1 MNITVKRI
9 AKKDTYTIG
18 KLYIDGQYFCDTL
31 EDKDRGLKQSDDLAY
46 ITKHKVYGETAIPTG
61 TYNVSL
67 TYSPKF
73 KKILPLIENV
83 KGFSGIRIHSGNTAQ
98 DSLGCILVGKNTVVG
113 KVTNSRDTFNALFE
127 KLQNQKKITITIK

>member
-1 MNITVKRI
+1 MNLTVKRV

-18 KLYIDGQYFCDTL
+18 KLYIDGVYFCDTL

-67 TYSPKF
+67 TYSTKF

-113 KVTNSRDTFNALFE
+113 KVTNSRDAFNALFE

>member
-1 MNITVKRI
+1 MNLTVKRI

-18 KLYIDGQYFCDTL
+18 KLYIDGEYFCDTL
-31 EDKDRGLKQSDDLAY
+31 EDKDRRLKQSDDLAY

-67 TYSPKF
+67 TYSQKF

-83 KGFSGIRIHSGNTAQ
+83 KGFSGIRIHSGNTAE
-98 DSLGCILVGKNTVVG
+98 DSLGCVLVGKNSVVG
-113 KVTNSRDTFNALFE
+113 KVTNSRNTFNALYE

>member
-1 MNITVKRI
+1 MNLTVKRV

-18 KLYIDGQYFCDTL
+18 KLYIDGVYFCDTL

-67 TYSPKF
+67 TYSTKF

-113 KVTNSRDTFNALFE
+113 KVTNSRDAFNALFE
-127 KLQNQKKITITIK
+127 KLQNQKIITITIK